1 MWMKTWREETKMI
14 VAPERTSTVEN
25 TRKIAD
31 PNIQDIDLIQIPEV
45 VISQPNV
52 SRFSKTNLVESRRK
66 QW

>member
-1 MWMKTWREETKMI
+1 MI

-52 SRFSKTNLVESRRK
+52 SRCSKTNLVESRKK